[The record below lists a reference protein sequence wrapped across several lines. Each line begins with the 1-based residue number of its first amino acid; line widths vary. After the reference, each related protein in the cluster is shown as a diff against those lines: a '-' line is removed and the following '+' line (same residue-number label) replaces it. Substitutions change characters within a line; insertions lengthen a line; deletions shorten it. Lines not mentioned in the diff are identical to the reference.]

1 MPDPFSFQELQSKP
15 RSTPALP
22 ADDAQPAPPVNPS
35 LPSPELSLR
44 RAPKRGRVSGV
55 MTYEEIKED
64 FPNMTREDFDVI
76 FRHDEKKDDS
86 TERVVAAIG
95 TVIALPF
102 VLIAAIIP

>member
-1 MPDPFSFQELQSKP
+1 
-15 RSTPALP
+15 
-22 ADDAQPAPPVNPS
+22 
-35 LPSPELSLR
+35 
-44 RAPKRGRVSGV
+44 